1 MKRKRFLHILGITTL
16 TLVSPFTN
24 NAQIIFNNS
33 KLVAEKYLKKIL
45 LIINSLKLS
54 GSNLVLKMM
63 DGKKYE
69 FDPTVHYPFDGGI
82 VDPNTNSR
90 VFFHAHRKNEYGH
103 FHTFAEDEDGNL
115 IHLILISMNKQGEPI
130 GLSTVNRWVTG
141 DKYVKANEL
150 KKHFEK
156 FSIDKKMFK
165 DERVLGFIENIFL
178 GYKEQIF
185 RLFDERDEWIKN
197 YVNKHFNEPFED
209 RDYEVLSFI
218 KIDILKM

>member
-1 MKRKRFLHILGITTL
+1 MKRRKFLHIISISTL
-16 TLVSPFTN
+16 SLFLPITN
-24 NAQIIFNNS
+24 NAQIFFNNS
-33 KLVAEKYLKKIL
+33 KLTAEKYLKKVIS
-45 LIINSLKLS
+45 IINSLKSS
-54 GSNLVLKMM
+54 GSNLVLKIM

-69 FDPTVHYPFDGGI
+69 FDPNIHYPFDGGI

-103 FHTFAEDEDGNL
+103 FHTFVEDENGDL
-115 IHLILISMNKQGEPI
+115 IHLLLISMNKQGEPI

-156 FSIDKKMFK
+156 FSIDKYLFR
-165 DERVLGFIENIFL
+165 DERILVFIESIFG

-185 RLFDERDEWIKN
+185 TLFDERDEWIKN
-197 YVNKHFNEPFED
+197 YVNRNYNEPFED
-209 RDYEVLSFI
+209 RDYEVLSSV